1 MSTTSKATPALF
13 RARLVASHC
22 TQRGLEYTVMSTGRC
37 LSRGAAPTARG
48 AFLVLVGP
56 GGPKTVPFAP
66 GPSMTPAS
74 VAFDEAAGPRKGWIA
89 AAPPTLHLVVGAWN
103 DHKMY

>member
-1 MSTTSKATPALF
+1 
-13 RARLVASHC
+13 
-22 TQRGLEYTVMSTGRC
+22 MSTGRC

-103 DHKMY
+103 DHKMHRGTTPPSTGRAGHRCHLVHLVVRQ